1 MTKIPLSLTL
11 TISVAVSVGF
21 IAGYTF
27 HLTRGAELPA
37 ARQALIENQVSQ
49 RVLDAYKE
57 VLIAKGMYEALA
69 PVNSIEQLQTL
80 KLRSKA
86 GTVETIDRF
95 VAITKEASDPRERF
109 LAQQFMPYIDEARA
123 SLDTAASAASA
134 ASQP

>member
-11 TISVAVSVGF
+11 AISVAAAVGF

-37 ARQALIENQVSQ
+37 ARQALVESQASQ

-69 PVNSIEQLQTL
+69 PVNSIEQLQSL
-80 KLRSKA
+80 KSRSKA
-86 GTVETIDRF
+86 GAIETTDRF
-95 VAITKEASDPRERF
+95 AAIAKESADPRERF
-109 LAQQFMPYIDEARA
+109 LAQQFMPSIKEARA
-123 SLDTAASAASA
+123 SLDAPASATSA
-134 ASQP
+134 TSQP